1 MSRVRLIGLEKRDVA
16 ALLVKR
22 QQLMVLDMRKQHG
35 THANLATASFG
46 TTAADHEVEAQRFL
60 DELEKEAKA
69 DI

>member
-1 MSRVRLIGLEKRDVA
+1 
-16 ALLVKR
+16 
-22 QQLMVLDMRKQHG
+22 MRKKHG

-46 TTAADHEVEAQRFL
+46 TTAADNEVEAQRFL

>member
-1 MSRVRLIGLEKRDVA
+1 VH
-16 ALLVKR
+16 LLRRKER
-22 QQLMVLDMRKQHG
+22 SSTDMRKKHG

-46 TTAADHEVEAQRFL
+46 TTAADHEVAAQRFL